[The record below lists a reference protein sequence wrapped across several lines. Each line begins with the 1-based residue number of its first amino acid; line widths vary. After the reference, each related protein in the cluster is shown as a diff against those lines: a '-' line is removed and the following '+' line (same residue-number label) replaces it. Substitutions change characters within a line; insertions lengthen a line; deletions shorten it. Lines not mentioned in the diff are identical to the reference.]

1 MIEDWKSEEIFE
13 DPEFQLPREDESG
26 EEITDEVYKYMYIKV
41 KYKDKKI
48 IYSKISYNNIML
60 IV

>member
-1 MIEDWKSEEIFE
+1 MAFSTDEVLAMIEDWKSDEEVEIFE

-41 KYKDKKI
+41 KYKYKK
-48 IYSKISYNNIML
+48 
-60 IV
+60 